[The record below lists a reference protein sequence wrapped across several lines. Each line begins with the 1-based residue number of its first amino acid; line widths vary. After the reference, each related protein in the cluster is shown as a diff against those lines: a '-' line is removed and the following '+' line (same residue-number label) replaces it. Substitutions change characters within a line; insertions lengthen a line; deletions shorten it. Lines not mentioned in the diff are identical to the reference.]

1 MPLDLTQT
9 VAPAVRATSGR
20 PAKLSTPYEV
30 WQGLS
35 LAVVERVAG
44 RWERTQQA
52 YTAGRME
59 HYFSAEFLM
68 GRALLNNL
76 SNLGLVDEAKGALN
90 AFGQDLSTVLEQE
103 PDAALGN
110 GGLGRLAA
118 CFLDSCAT
126 LDLPVAGYGILYRY
140 GLFKQLFDNGFQTEH
155 PDSWMEEGY
164 PFIIRREQEQRRVT
178 FADMDVRAVPYDM
191 PITGYGT
198 QNVNTL
204 RLWKAEPIEEF
215 DYDAF
220 NSQRFTDAITERERV
235 MDISRVLYPNDTTFE
250 GKVLR
255 VRQQYF
261 FVSASLQ
268 AIVDTYVAK
277 HGGDL
282 TGFAEFN
289 AVQLNDT
296 HPVLAIPELMRL
308 LMDQHGLGWEEAW
321 TVVSKTFAYTN
332 HTVLSEALEKW
343 EMTIFDRLFPRIAEI
358 VREID
363 RRFRL
368 DMAERGLDQGTIEY
382 MAPVSGNT
390 VRMAWIAC
398 YAAYSING
406 VAALHTEII
415 KRETLGEW
423 HAIWPEK
430 FNNKTNGVTPRRW
443 LKQCNPRLSDL
454 LDEVTGSDAWVTDL
468 SVLSDYADKAD
479 DRVLEKLA
487 EIKTANKQ
495 DFAAWILEREGVE
508 IDPEAIFDVQIKR
521 LHEYKR
527 QLLNALYVLDLYF
540 RLKDDPALEVPKR
553 VFIFGAKAAPGY
565 YRAKGIIKLINT
577 IGELVNNDEDIDGRI
592 KVVFVHNY
600 NVSPAEHIIPAAD
613 VSEQISTAGKEAS
626 GTSNMK
632 FMMNGALTLGTLDGA
647 NVEILDSVGEE
658 NAYIFG
664 ATEDELP
671 ALRATYSP
679 VHVYETVPGLKRVLD
694 ALTDGTL
701 DDNGSGWFHDLRW
714 SLLNASHEPADV
726 YYVLGDFAAYRETKD
741 QMALDYAD
749 QKSWQKKAWVNIAES
764 GRFSSDR
771 TIRDYADEVWK
782 LEATPISLPETA
794 GEKAAEAA
802 EAAKETAKEA
812 VAAVGEAVAKA
823 TGKRAKA

>member
-1 MPLDLTQT
+1 MTQNLIST
-9 VAPAVRATSGR
+9 VPSQVRAVSGH
-20 PAKLSTPYEV
+20 PAGASTEMEV

-35 LAVVERVAG
+35 AAVVDAIADDWYATEQRY
-44 RWERTQQA
+44 RE
-52 YTAGRME
+52 GRME

-76 SNLGLVDEAKGALN
+76 TNLGLVDQAREAVG
-90 AFGQDLSTVLEQE
+90 AFGQDLTDILEQE

-126 LDLPVAGYGILYRY
+126 LELPVTGYGILYRY
-140 GLFKQLFDNGFQTEH
+140 GLFKQLFSDGFQTEH

-164 PFIIRREQEQRRVT
+164 PFIIRREEAQRIVT
-178 FADMDVRAVPYDM
+178 YNDLTVRAIPYDM

-198 QNVNTL
+198 KNVGTL
-204 RLWKAEPIEEF
+204 RLWKAEPLEEF

-220 NSQRFTDAITERERV
+220 NSQRFTEAIVERERTS
-235 MDISRVLYPNDTTFE
+235 DISRVLYPNDTTYE

-261 FVSASLQ
+261 FCSASLQ
-268 AIVDTYVAK
+268 QIVENYVK
-277 HGGDL
+277 HHGEDL
-282 TGFAEFN
+282 SGFADYN
-289 AVQLNDT
+289 AIQLNDT

-308 LMDQHGLGWEEAW
+308 LMDEHHLGWEAAW
-321 TVVSKTFAYTN
+321 DVVTKTFAYTN
-332 HTVLSEALEKW
+332 HTVLAEALETW
-343 EMTIFDRLFPRIAEI
+343 EISIFDRLFPRITEI

-368 DMAERGLDQGTIEY
+368 EMAERGLDQATIDY
-382 MAPVSGNT
+382 MAPISGDK

-398 YAAYSING
+398 YASYSING

-423 HAIWPEK
+423 HAIWPER

-443 LKQCNPRLSDL
+443 LRQCNPRLSAL
-454 LDEVTGSDAWVTDL
+454 LDEVTGSDTWVKDL
-468 SVLSDYADKAD
+468 SVLAEHTDSVD
-479 DRVLEKLA
+479 DSVYDRLA
-487 EIKTANKQ
+487 EIKHANKV
-495 DFAAWILEREGVE
+495 DFAAWIAQREGIE

-527 QLLNALYVLDLYF
+527 QLLNAIYILDLYF
-540 RLKDDPALEVPKR
+540 RMKQDPSLEVPKR

-565 YRAKGIIKLINT
+565 IRAKGVIKLINA
-577 IGELVNNDEDIDGRI
+577 IAELVNNDPVVSKTL

-613 VSEQISTAGKEAS
+613 VSEQISMAGKEAS

-647 NVEILDSVGEE
+647 NVEILDAVGAD

-671 ALRATYSP
+671 GLRRYYDPRVA
-679 VHVYETVPGLKRVLD
+679 YESVPGLKRVLD
-694 ALTDGTL
+694 ALIDGTL
-701 DDNGSGWFHDLRW
+701 DDNGTGWFADLRR
-714 SLLNASHEPADV
+714 SLIDSGYEQSDV

-741 QMALDYAD
+741 RMAADYAD
-749 QKSWQKKAWVNIAES
+749 QRAWQRRAWVNITGS

-771 TIRDYADEVWK
+771 TISDYAREVWK
-782 LEATPISLPETA
+782 IDPEPIA
-794 GEKAAEAA
+794 
-802 EAAKETAKEA
+802 
-812 VAAVGEAVAKA
+812 
-823 TGKRAKA
+823 